1 MWAWRSAPEWGPG
14 VVLSGGGTPLD
25 LNALQPFVCT
35 QTEMLTTCEPKLR
48 LLQPGLWLLAS

>member
-1 MWAWRSAPEWGPG
+1 MGGGVGAGVGTG
-14 VVLSGGGTPLD
+14 VVLSGGATPLD